1 MAINLNNTEI
11 VKEQISIRVD
21 SDLIKDV
28 NDVVKTLKDKFK
40 IKISRNV
47 ILEEMLKEARESIT
61 FIIDGEEY
69 TFSDVLKNREVTS
82 NTIRDIPNY

>member
-1 MAINLNNTEI
+1 MAINLNNNEI

-21 SDLIKDV
+21 STLVKDV
-28 NDVVKTLKDKFK
+28 NDVVKILKNEFK

>member
-1 MAINLNNTEI
+1 MAINLNNNEI

-21 SDLIKDV
+21 STLVKDV

>member
-1 MAINLNNTEI
+1 MAINLNNNEI
-11 VKEQISIRVD
+11 IKEQISIRVD

-69 TFSDVLKNREVTS
+69 TFSDLLEKVKN
-82 NTIRDIPNY
+82 DIPNDIG